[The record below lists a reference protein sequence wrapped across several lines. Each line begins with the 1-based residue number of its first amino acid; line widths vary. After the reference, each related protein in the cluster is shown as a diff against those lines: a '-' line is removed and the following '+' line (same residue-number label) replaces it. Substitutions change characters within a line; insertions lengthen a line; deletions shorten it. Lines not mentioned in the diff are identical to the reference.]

1 MPRAMF
7 RDVVEPSVRLG
18 SRAGYTVP
26 VSILLHI
33 MLFAAVVAAP
43 LVATDVLPTPQTIL
57 AFATPRA
64 APPPPPPVP
73 SPTQT
78 RAAQPAAN
86 PHAAPLEAPDD
97 IRPEVPRAVA
107 LPIPGVPG
115 GVEGGISDGQIGGVM
130 IELPVAPPRVS
141 TPAAVVRIGGD
152 IKAPRKIRHVSPVYP
167 PIAQTARVQGIV
179 VIDATI
185 DPQGRVQEAS
195 IRRSIPLLDQAALD
209 AVRQWQFTPTLLNGV
224 PVPVIM
230 TVTVNFT
237 LQ

>member
-7 RDVVEPSVRLG
+7 RDVVDPSIRMG
-18 SRAGYTVP
+18 SQAGYTVS
-26 VSILLHI
+26 VSILIHI
-33 MLFAAVVAAP
+33 ILFAAIVAAP

-86 PHAAPLEAPDD
+86 PNAAPIEAPDE
-97 IRPEVPRAVA
+97 IRAEVPRARV

-115 GVEGGISDGQIGGVM
+115 GVERGIAHGQLGGVM
-130 IELPVAPPRVS
+130 IDIPVAPPPVS
-141 TPAAVVRIGGD
+141 TPAGPVRIGGD
-152 IKAPRKIRHVSPVYP
+152 IKTPRRIRDVRPVYP
-167 PIAQTARVQGIV
+167 AIAQTARVQGVV

-185 DPQGRVQEAS
+185 GPDGRVKDVS